1 MADSASRFS
10 FTGFLIG
17 TLLTAAAIAALYF
30 AIVLNW
36 SYSSGERAGWVQKFS
51 NKGWLCKTWEGEI
64 ALVSMPG
71 AIPEKFAFTVTDDAV
86 AERIN
91 RHMGRRVSL
100 HYEQKVGLPTTCFG
114 ETRYYVTRVTLVE
127 EVPIAPGVVA
137 PATPVPPGSP
147 GQPPGAPSRP
157 PAPAVPANPVPSPP
171 AGSDPS
177 GASGTSAI
185 PAMPATPGLPSMPG
199 TGPVPPPAGPAVPP
213 AGSAGPVRP

>member
-1 MADSASRFS
+1 MVPPDPVSRFS
-10 FTGFLIG
+10 FAKLVAGVLI
-17 TLLTAAAIAALYF
+17 AAFASGALYF

-51 NKGWLCKTWEGEI
+51 RKGWLCKTWEGEI

-100 HYEQKVGLPTTCFG
+100 HYEQRVGLPTSCFG
-114 ETRYYVTRVTLVE
+114 ETRYYVSRVTLVE

-137 PATPVPPGSP
+137 PA
-147 GQPPGAPSRP
+147 
-157 PAPAVPANPVPSPP
+157 PAVPAAPP
-171 AGSDPS
+171 AAAGMPGVDPR
-177 GASGTSAI
+177 
-185 PAMPATPGLPSMPG
+185 PTPGTPAPPESPLPP
-199 TGPVPPPAGPAVPP
+199 
-213 AGSAGPVRP
+213 RP